1 MTHEYDEEMQKVQ
14 GVHPPSTTAGA
25 SSKAT
30 SSGSPAQIPAWTQ
43 DAGSRSPFE
52 PGGRLALDPKFV
64 SQMMK
69 EEGRAVRQWLDEHTG
84 ELRALSLSLSA
95 LVQRVLDSVPGAV
108 KLSRVQIETIICEWE
123 ADAKIIKSRS
133 HQSERGTPKP

>member
-1 MTHEYDEEMQKVQ
+1 MTHEYDEEIQKVQ
-14 GVHPPSTTAGA
+14 GVHPPSTAAGA

-30 SSGSPAQIPAWTQ
+30 TPANPAQLPTWAQ
-43 DAGSRSPFE
+43 GSRSPLE
-52 PGGRLALDPKFV
+52 PGDHLTPNPKFV

-69 EEGRAVRQWLDEHTG
+69 EEGRAVRRWLDEHTG

-95 LVQRVLDSVPGAV
+95 LVQRVLDNVPEAA
-108 KLSRVQIETIICEWE
+108 KLARIQIETIICEWE